1 MKASSSTSSSK
12 SVKLLSLKVFALL
25 APFAALSLPAVVST
39 LTVMVEAE
47 RSVAL
52 RAGVFDAQ
60 LEGKLR
66 ALVRDD
72 TRVIVGGDSRAE
84 GQIVP
89 AVIETRTG
97 SRAANVATAAQD
109 LVTLSNALARHDI
122 RAAGRVLI
130 VSASSFQVNDGAI
143 DTGYLSTA
151 CLLNMTSPERAGI
164 YLDRLGSP
172 WSPLAFQ
179 FTENPPAESASE
191 RLREQG
197 FVAIEKQLSL
207 PLPKVLLNAHPW
219 YRKVSLDG
227 ARWRIFQA
235 VLGRLS
241 AAGFR
246 IYILDPPVS
255 PAWRAYTKGTF
266 VDVAER
272 EYAAMLS
279 AATRGHANVS
289 FLDFYSVPDPRLGDD
304 KFADIQ
310 HLNRGGS
317 EVFTGILMDRIG
329 DDIVAVR
336 SGSR

>member
-1 MKASSSTSSSK
+1 MKASSSISRSK
-12 SVKLLSLKVFALL
+12 PVRLLSIKVFALL
-25 APFAALSLPAVVST
+25 APFVALSVPTVVST
-39 LTVMVEAE
+39 LGVMVEAE

-52 RAGVFDAQ
+52 RTGVFDAH

-66 ALVRDD
+66 SLVRAD
-72 TRVIVGGDSRAE
+72 TQVIIGGDSRAE

-89 AVIETRTG
+89 AVIEARTG
-97 SRAANVATAAQD
+97 SLAANVATAAQD
-109 LVTLSNALARHDI
+109 LVTLSNALARHEI
-122 RAAGRVLI
+122 SGAGRVLI
-130 VSASSFQVNDGAI
+130 VSASLFQVNDGAI
-143 DTGYLSTA
+143 DVGYLSTA
-151 CLLNMTSPERAGI
+151 CLLNMTTRERARI

-172 WSPLAFQ
+172 WSPLAFK
-179 FTENPPAESASE
+179 FTEDPPAEVPFE

-197 FVAIEKQLSL
+197 FVAIDKRLSL

-227 ARWRIFQA
+227 ARWRLFQDA
-235 VLGRLS
+235 LERLV

-246 IYILDPPVS
+246 IYVLLPPVS
-255 PAWRAYTKGTF
+255 PAWRAYTAGTF
-266 VDVAER
+266 VDAAER

-279 AATRGHANVS
+279 SATRKHPRVT
-289 FLDFYSVPDPRLGDD
+289 FLDFYSTPDPRLGDD

-310 HLNRGGS
+310 HLNRGGA
-317 EVFTGILMDRIG
+317 ELFTGILMYRIG